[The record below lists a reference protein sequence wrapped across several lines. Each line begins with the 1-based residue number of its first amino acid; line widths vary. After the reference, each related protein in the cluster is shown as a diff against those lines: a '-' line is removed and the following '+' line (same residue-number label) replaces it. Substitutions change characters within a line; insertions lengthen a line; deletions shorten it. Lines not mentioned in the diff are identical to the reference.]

1 MTHGIRRLIVP
12 TAESRVSKRENPMPG
27 RQIGEHGIVG
37 NLDTAALVAS
47 DGCIDYL
54 CWPHLDSP
62 TIFAAL
68 LDPDTGGEFSVEPSL
83 DNPRRMQLYVPETN
97 ILITRWMAEEGSVE
111 LTDFMPHPDAAARV
125 PRSLVRRIR
134 VLRGKVDLHVCCR
147 PRLDYARL
155 VPEVEA
161 YGETVVFH
169 AGKQSVRLGASVPL
183 RMGQGD
189 AEARFS
195 LEAGHDAW
203 FVLCDEAFDPLD
215 SGECLALQ
223 EATADAWRRWMRR
236 SSYKGRW
243 RERVDRSALV
253 LKLLTSHR
261 HGSIAA
267 AATFGLPEATGAERN
282 WDYRATWIRDA
293 SFTVY
298 AFMRLGYVEEAEHFR
313 RWAEDRVMALGKHSA
328 LHIMYAL
335 DGREAK
341 QESTLDHLAGYAHSK
356 PVRVGNAART
366 QTQLDIFGEL
376 IDSIYLSNKYGTAIS
391 HESWRH
397 VRRMVDHVSRHW
409 GDADEGIWEIRD
421 KPRHFLHS
429 RLMCWVALD
438 RTVRLAGKRSLP
450 GPVVEWAAERD
461 RIAEDIWANFRHPEH
476 GYFVQTRGGTD
487 LDAALLMMP
496 LVRFV
501 SATDPV
507 WLATLDAIRDQL
519 TDDGL
524 VFRYRNADGL
534 EGGEGAFT
542 TCTFWYVECL
552 ARAGRLHEA
561 REIMARGVL
570 YSNHLGLFSE
580 ELSHRGEPL
589 GNFPQALTH
598 LAFISAAYYLDR
610 QLSHP
615 EGQIWQP

>member
-1 MTHGIRRLIVP
+1 MPRRD
-12 TAESRVSKRENPMPG
+12 NPMPG
-27 RQIGEHGIVG
+27 RTIGDHGIVG
-37 NLDTAALVAS
+37 NMDTAALVAI
-47 DGCIDYL
+47 DGTVDYL
-54 CWPHLDSP
+54 CWPHMDSP

-68 LDPDTGGEFSVEPSL
+68 LDPEEGGEFTVEPAL
-83 DNPRRMQLYVPETN
+83 ADARRMQLYVPETN
-97 ILITRWMAEEGSVE
+97 VLITRWMSEAGSVE
-111 LTDFMPHPDAAARV
+111 LTDFMPHPEIDSRV
-125 PRSLVRRIR
+125 PRSLVRCVKVIR
-134 VLRGKVDLHVCCR
+134 GNVDIHVRCR
-147 PRLDYARL
+147 PRLDYARQ
-155 VPEVEA
+155 VPEAEA
-161 YGETVVFH
+161 YGDTVVFH
-169 AGKQSVRLGASVPL
+169 AASASVRLGATVPL
-183 RMGQGD
+183 RVGD
-189 AEARFS
+189 GEAEARFS
-195 LEAGHDAW
+195 LAAGENAW
-203 FVLCDEAFDPLD
+203 FVLCDEECDPFTEAECRHAF
-215 SGECLALQ
+215 G
-223 EATADAWRRWMRR
+223 ATLDAWRRWMRR
-236 SSYKGRW
+236 STYRDRW

-298 AFMRLGYVEEAEHFR
+298 AFMRMGYVNEAEHFR
-313 RWAEDRVMALGKHSA
+313 DWVETRIGNLGEHSA

-335 DGREAK
+335 DGSEAA
-341 QESTLDHLAGYAHSK
+341 EEATLDHLAGYANSQ
-356 PVRVGNAART
+356 PVRIGNAART

-376 IDSIYLSNKYGTAIS
+376 MDAIYLSNKYGTAIS
-391 HESWRH
+391 HAGWAH
-397 VRRMVDHVSRHW
+397 VKTIVDHVSRHW
-409 GDADEGIWEIRD
+409 RDADEGIWEIRD

-438 RTVRLAGKRSLP
+438 RAVRLAGKRSLP
-450 GPVVEWAAERD
+450 APIVDWITERD

-476 GYFVQTRGGTD
+476 GYFVQTRGGDD
-487 LDAALLMMP
+487 LDASLLMMP
-496 LVRFV
+496 LMRFV

-507 WLATLDAIRDQL
+507 WLATLDAIGTQL
-519 TDDGL
+519 TDDGM

-561 REIMARGVL
+561 RSIMARGVL
-570 YSNHLGLFSE
+570 YANHLGLFSE
-580 ELSHRGEPL
+580 ELSWRGDPL

-610 QLSHP
+610 QLAHP
-615 EGQIWQP
+615 EGQVWQP

>member
-1 MTHGIRRLIVP
+1 MPHRP
-12 TAESRVSKRENPMPG
+12 NPRPG
-27 RQIGEHGIVG
+27 RTIGDHGVIG
-37 NLDTAALVAS
+37 NLDTAALVAI
-47 DGCIDYL
+47 DGSIDFM

-62 TIFAAL
+62 TVFAAL
-68 LDPDTGGEFSVEPSL
+68 LDPEQGGEFSVTPDL
-83 DNPRRMQLYVPETN
+83 DGARRRQLYIPETN
-97 ILITRWMAEEGSVE
+97 VLCTRWMSVQGSVE
-111 LTDFMPHPDAAARV
+111 LADFMPHPETNARV
-125 PRSLVRRIR
+125 PRSVVRRIR
-134 VLRGKVDLHVCCR
+134 VSRGTVRIRACCR
-147 PRLDYARL
+147 PRLDYAKC
-155 VPEVEA
+155 VPEVA
-161 YGETVVFH
+161 WYGDSVVFH
-169 AGKQSVRLGASVPL
+169 DGAHALRLGATVPL
-183 RMGQGD
+183 VMGDGEAS
-189 AEARFS
+189 AEFE
-195 LEAGHDAW
+195 LERGEEAW
-203 FVLCDEAFDPLD
+203 FVLCDEECDPLD
-215 SGECLALQ
+215 AAECRVAL
-223 EATADAWRRWMRR
+223 ETTAEAWRGWTRR
-236 SSYKGRW
+236 SNYRGRW

-253 LKLLTSHR
+253 LKLLTSHS

-267 AATFGLPEATGAERN
+267 AATFGLPEATGAGRN

-313 RWAEDRVMALGKHSA
+313 QWTEARIMALDEGAA
-328 LHIMYAL
+328 LRVMYAL
-335 DGREAK
+335 DGHEAMA
-341 QESTLDHLAGYAHSK
+341 EGTLDHLAGYARSQ
-356 PVRVGNAART
+356 PVRIGNAARK

-376 IDSIYLSNKYGTAIS
+376 MDSIYLSNKYGTAIS
-391 HESWRH
+391 HAGWAH
-397 VRRMVDHVSRHW
+397 VRRLVDHVRERW

-421 KPRHFLHS
+421 EPRHFLHS

-438 RTVRLAGKRSLP
+438 RAVRLAGKRSLP
-450 GPVVEWAAERD
+450 GPVVEWAGERD
-461 RIAEDIWANFRHPEH
+461 RIAEDIWENFRHPEH
-476 GYFVQTRGGTD
+476 GYFVQARGGRD
-487 LDAALLMMP
+487 LDASLLMMP

-507 WLATLDAIRDQL
+507 WLKTLDAIGEQL

-570 YSNHLGLFSE
+570 YANHLGLFSE
-580 ELSHRGEPL
+580 ELSLLGEPL

-615 EGQIWQP
+615 EGLVWQP

>member
-1 MTHGIRRLIVP
+1 MPHR
-12 TAESRVSKRENPMPG
+12 ANPVPG
-27 RQIGEHGIVG
+27 RTIGEHGVIG
-37 NLDTAALVAS
+37 NLDTTAMVAL
-47 DGCIDYL
+47 DGTIDFM

-62 TIFAAL
+62 TVFAAL
-68 LDPDTGGEFSVEPSL
+68 LDPAKGGEFSVTPAL
-83 DNPRRMQLYVPETN
+83 DDARHMQMYIPETN
-97 ILITRWMAEEGSVE
+97 VLVTRWMAERGSVE
-111 LTDFMPHPDAAARV
+111 LTDFMPHPETDTRV
-125 PRSLVRRIR
+125 PRSVIRRIR
-134 VLRGKVDLHVCCR
+134 ALRGTVRIRVCCR
-147 PRLDYARL
+147 PRLDYAAC
-155 VPEVEA
+155 VPEASE
-161 YGETVVFH
+161 YGATVVFH
-169 AGKQSVRLGASVPL
+169 DGAHSLRLGATVPL
-183 RMGQGD
+183 LTGEGEAC
-189 AEARFS
+189 AEFELAPG
-195 LEAGHDAW
+195 EEVW
-203 FVLCDEAFDPLD
+203 FVLCDEEYDPLD
-215 SGECLALQ
+215 VAECQAALDG
-223 EATADAWRRWMRR
+223 TADAWRRWTRR
-236 SSYKGRW
+236 SNYRGRW

-253 LKLLTSHR
+253 LKLLTSHE

-267 AATFGLPEATGAERN
+267 AATFGLPEATGSERN

-313 RWAEDRVMALGKHSA
+313 RWSEARIMALGEGAA
-328 LHIMYAL
+328 LRIMYAI
-335 DGREAK
+335 DGDEAL
-341 QESTLDHLAGYAHSK
+341 EEATLDHLAGYARSR
-356 PVRVGNAART
+356 PVRIGNAART

-376 IDSIYLSNKYGTAIS
+376 MDSIYLSNKYGSAIS
-391 HESWRH
+391 HAGWEH
-397 VRRMVDHVSRHW
+397 VKRLVDHVREHW
-409 GDADEGIWEIRD
+409 RDADEGIWEIRD
-421 KPRHFLHS
+421 EPRHFLHS

-438 RTVRLAGKRSLP
+438 RAVRLAGKRSLP
-450 GPVVEWAAERD
+450 APIVEWAYERD

-476 GYFVQTRGGTD
+476 GHFVQAQGGTD
-487 LDAALLMMP
+487 LDASLLMMP

-507 WLATLDAIRDQL
+507 WLKTLDAIRDQL

-570 YSNHLGLFSE
+570 YANHLGLFSE
-580 ELSHRGEPL
+580 ELSLRGDPL

-615 EGQIWQP
+615 EGQVWQP

>member
-1 MTHGIRRLIVP
+1 MAVP
-12 TAESRVSKRENPMPG
+12 NLANPVPG
-27 RQIGEHGIVG
+27 RTIGEHGIVG
-37 NLDTAALVAS
+37 DLDTAALVAT
-47 DGCIDYL
+47 DGTVDFM

-68 LDPDTGGEFSVEPSL
+68 LDPEEGGEFSVEPTL
-83 DNPRRMQLYVPETN
+83 ADPRRMQLYVPETN
-97 ILITRWMAEEGSVE
+97 VLMTRWMSEEGSVE
-111 LTDFMPHPDAAARV
+111 LTDVMPHPEARARV
-125 PRSLVRRIR
+125 PRALLRCVR
-134 VLRGKVDLHVCCR
+134 VLRGTVDIRVRCR
-147 PRLDYARL
+147 PRFDYARE
-155 VPEVEA
+155 VPDVEA
-161 YGETVVFH
+161 YGDSAVFH
-169 AGKQSVRLGASVPL
+169 AGKRSLRLAATVPL
-183 RMGQGD
+183 DIGQGE
-189 AEARFS
+189 AEASFT
-195 LEAGHDAW
+195 LEAGEHAW
-203 FVLCDEAFDPLD
+203 FMLGDEEHEPLTAD
-215 SGECLALQ
+215 ECENALT
-223 EATADAWRRWMRR
+223 ATADAWRRWTRR
-236 SSYKGRW
+236 SNYKGRW

-282 WDYRATWIRDA
+282 WDYRATWMRDA

-298 AFMRLGYVEEAEHFR
+298 AFMRLGFIEEAEHFR
-313 RWAEDRVMALGKHSA
+313 QWTEDRLAKLDKHSA
-328 LHIMYAL
+328 LRIMYSL
-335 DGREAK
+335 DGSEARE
-341 QESTLDHLAGYAHSK
+341 ESTLDHLAGYAGSR
-356 PVRVGNAART
+356 PVRIGNAART
-366 QTQLDIFGEL
+366 QTQLDIYGEL
-376 IDSIYLSNKYGTAIS
+376 MDSLYLANKYGTASS
-391 HESWRH
+391 HAGWRH
-397 VRRMVDHVSRHW
+397 VRHMVDHVSRHW

-438 RTVRLAGKRSLP
+438 RAIRLAQKRSLP
-450 GPVVEWAAERD
+450 GPTVEWAAERD
-461 RIAEDIWANFRHPEH
+461 RIAEDIWANFRHPEN
-476 GYFVQTRGGTD
+476 GYFVQSEGGTD
-487 LDAALLMMP
+487 LDASLLMMP

-507 WLATLDAIRDQL
+507 WLATLEAIRDEL

-580 ELSHRGEPL
+580 ELSLRGDPL

-610 QLSHP
+610 QLSNP
-615 EGQIWQP
+615 GGQTWQP